1 LGKVDVT
8 FDADVTN
15 TVKFNSGNVGSG
27 FSNDAVFTA
36 EEGYKYIFFPLVMR
50 NS

>member
-1 LGKVDVT
+1 LGKLDVT

-15 TVKFNSGNVGSG
+15 TVEFNSNNAGSG
-27 FSNDAVFTA
+27 SSSDAVFTA
-36 EEGYKYIFFPLVMR
+36 EAGYKCIFLPLVLR